1 MIVVDASAWANGL
14 ADPGD
19 LGARCRQELD
29 TDPDWIGPA
38 HLPTEVL
45 RTLRRLEVAGR
56 LSTVDASTL
65 AADVAST
72 QVRIFGPEPW
82 LLAAQWELR
91 HNVSAYDAPYVV
103 IAQRVAAHLITA
115 DIRLGRAATALGVP
129 VRLIQL

>member
-1 MIVVDASAWANGL
+1 LIVVDASVWATGL
-14 ADPGD
+14 ADPGEV
-19 LGARCRQELD
+19 GGRCRQELYA
-29 TDPDWIGPA
+29 DPDWIGPA

-56 LSTVDASTL
+56 LSTEDASTL

-72 QVRIFGPEPW
+72 QLRILGPEPW
-82 LLAAQWELR
+82 LLAAQWALR

-115 DIRLGRAATALGVP
+115 DARLARAATALGVQ
-129 VRLIQL
+129 VRLIQF